1 MFLTIQNPSL
11 RLQRCAMLEFS
22 VESLTLKSMAIQTEF
37 EDAAMSIR
45 VSTRFPPSTQANAT
59 KRLSLPT
66 DELKPAFF
74 LFQKLQSL
82 MLKNGKLTMI
92 IIMLC
97 MLPHM

>member
-1 MFLTIQNPSL
+1 
-11 RLQRCAMLEFS
+11 
-22 VESLTLKSMAIQTEF
+22 MAIQTEF
-37 EDAAMSIR
+37 EDAAMT
-45 VSTRFPPSTQANAT
+45 TRINTKVPPPTQANAT

-92 IIMLC
+92 VIMLC